1 MNRFTV
7 LNKHLARTCFRWTL
21 ALGILGICY
30 TSAFSQQSTVTVTAQ
45 TVSGTPV
52 QNANFEL
59 AERFTPQ
66 KMDKLIGT
74 TNIFPRWIED
84 SNDFWYS
91 YETADGKQWY
101 YVHTEE
107 RRQRPL
113 FDRDDIAAQLSEQFK
128 RPFNALDLDLKG
140 FDYDTDKERFTFHVD
155 SIEFTYN
162 VNTNTLVQGD
172 SLKAE
177 KREPWQTYSPDST
190 WIAYAQN
197 HNLFVMSAD
206 TSDTTVMQLTEDGER
221 WFSYQWD
228 QGSTDSTKKMRA
240 RVRWFDDESKLYVQ
254 RTDYRKVEELWV
266 INYLKKR
273 PELETY
279 KYAMP
284 GEEEIGIQ
292 YLEVFDINKQ
302 SRTIIDTEQW
312 EDQSLDADPGS
323 LIKGEYRANSSD
335 ELYFTRLNR
344 AASKVELVRANTTT
358 GESEVIFGEESKP
371 YWNWRF
377 MDVAIIEEGKEYIWW
392 SERTGWGQFYRYDA
406 NGELKNAI
414 TKGNF
419 VAGNIVKIDTAAQT
433 LFFTAYGREEG
444 EHPYYQHLYSVRFDG
459 SRLTH
464 LTPESGNHQTY
475 ASPEGNYFVDNIST
489 VNSPTR
495 TVLRDGNG
503 RVILDLQT
511 VHIDRATELGWQMPE
526 TFTVKA
532 ADGATDLYGVM
543 WKPFDFDPNKKY
555 PIVSYVYPGPQT
567 EPFPITFGA
576 SRHQTLAQV
585 GFIVVAF
592 GNRGGSPLRSRYY
605 HTYGYGDLRDYP
617 LADNRYGLEQLIAR
631 HSFVDG
637 SKVGIYGHSGGGF
650 MSTAALLTHPD
661 FYDAAVSS
669 AGNHDNNVYNRW
681 WSETHNGVKETTK
694 VVKEMGED
702 SVEVEKTI
710 TTFDG
715 PIETNADLAKNLQG
729 KLLLVHGNIDNNVHP
744 ANTIR
749 LVDALVK
756 AGKRF
761 DMMILPGRRHGFG
774 PYQPYFERM
783 MWYYFA
789 EHLIGDYRGSTTDYN
804 IPEDLD

>member
-1 MNRFTV
+1 MNPLSSIESHKIPRLLQFV
-7 LNKHLARTCFRWTL
+7 LSLIIIVASYSST
-21 ALGILGICY
+21 Y
-30 TSAFSQQSTVTVTAQ
+30 SQQSSVTVTAQ
-45 TVSGTPV
+45 TNSGRSINT
-52 QNANFEL
+52 ANFEL

-84 SNDFWYS
+84 TDDFWYS
-91 YETADGKQWY
+91 YETADGQQWY
-101 YVHTEE
+101 YVHTDE

-113 FDRDDIAAQLSEQFK
+113 FDRDDIAAQLSEKFK

-155 SIEFTYN
+155 SIEFIYN
-162 VNTNTLVQGD
+162 VDTNTLIEGD
-172 SLKAE
+172 SLEAE

-197 HNLFVMSAD
+197 HNLYVMSTD
-206 TSDTTVMQLTEDGER
+206 TSDSTVLQLTEDGER

-228 QGSTDSTKKMRA
+228 QGSTDSTEKMRA
-240 RVRWFDDESKLYVQ
+240 RVRWFDDEAKLYVQ

-284 GEEEIGIQ
+284 GEEEIGIE
-292 YLEVFDINKQ
+292 YLEVFDIQ
-302 SRTIIDTEQW
+302 SQTRTIIDTEQW
-312 EDQSLDADPGS
+312 EDQSLDADPGN
-323 LIKGEYRANSSD
+323 LITGDYRRNSSD
-335 ELYFTRLNR
+335 VLYFTRLNR
-344 AASKVELVRANTTT
+344 AASKVELVRANTST
-358 GESEVIFGEESKP
+358 GESTVLFGEESKP

-419 VAGNIVKIDTAAQT
+419 VAGNIVKIDTTAQT
-433 LFFTAYGREEG
+433 LFFTAYGKEEG

-489 VNSPTR
+489 VDQPTR
-495 TVLRDGNG
+495 SVLRDGNG
-503 RVILDLQT
+503 RVILELQT
-511 VHIDRATELGWQMPE
+511 VNIDRATELGWQMPE

-669 AGNHDNNVYNRW
+669 AGNHDNNIYNRW

-715 PIETNADLAKNLQG
+715 PIESNADLAKNLQG

-789 EHLIGDYRGSTTDYN
+789 EHLIGDYRGSTSDYN

>member
-1 MNRFTV
+1 MI
-7 LNKHLARTCFRWTL
+7 KHRLKAISF
-21 ALGILGICY
+21 ILIC
-30 TSAFSQQSTVTVTAQ
+30 SFFPLILFAQ
-45 TVSGTPV
+45 IYSNDFDVK
-52 QNANFEL
+52 ANFEL
-59 AERFTPQ
+59 AERFTTQ
-66 KMDKLIGT
+66 KMDKLIGST
-74 TNIFPRWIED
+74 SVYPRWIKD
-84 SNDFWYS
+84 SDDFWYT
-91 YETADGKQWY
+91 YETAEGKQWY
-101 YVHTEE
+101 YVHTDE

-113 FDRDDIAAQLSEQFK
+113 FDRERLAAELSESFK
-128 RPFNALDLDLKG
+128 RPFNATDLALKG
-140 FDYDTDKERFTFHVD
+140 FDYDTDKQRFTFHVD
-155 SIEFTYN
+155 SVEFIYN
-162 VNTNTLVQGD
+162 VDNNTLVKGD
-172 SLKAE
+172 SLQPDKQ
-177 KREPWQTYSPDST
+177 EPWQTYSPDST

-206 TSDTTVMQLTEDGER
+206 TSDSTVFQLTEDGER

-228 QGSTDSTKKMRA
+228 QGSTDSTEKMRA
-240 RVRWFDDESKLYVQ
+240 RVRWFDDEKKLYVQ
-254 RTDYRKVEELWV
+254 RTDYREVEELWV

-292 YLEVFDINKQ
+292 YLEVFDIESQ
-302 SRTIIDTEQW
+302 SRTMVDTEMW
-312 EDQSLDADPGS
+312 EDQSLDADPGR
-323 LIKGEYRANSSD
+323 LIKGDYRANSSD
-335 ELYFTRLNR
+335 YLYFTRLNR
-344 AASKVELVRANTTT
+344 AASKVELVRANTST

-392 SERTGWGQFYRYDA
+392 SERTGWGQFYRYNA
-406 NGELKNAI
+406 NGKMINEI

-419 VAGNIVKIDTAAQT
+419 VAGNVVKIDTATQT
-433 LFFTAYGREEG
+433 MFFTAFGREEG

-459 SRLTH
+459 NRLQH
-464 LTPESGNHQTY
+464 LSPESGNHQVY
-475 ASPEGNYFVDNIST
+475 ASTEGNYFVDNIST
-489 VNSPTR
+489 VDTPTR
-495 TVLRDGNG
+495 SVLRDGSG
-503 RVILDLQT
+503 KIILELQQ
-511 VHIDRATELGWQMPE
+511 VNIDRATELVWEVPE

-576 SRHQTLAQV
+576 SRHQALAQV

-617 LADNRYGLEQLIAR
+617 LADNRYGLEQLIGR
-631 HSFVDG
+631 HTFVDG

-661 FYDAAVSS
+661 FYDVAVSS

-681 WSETHNGVKETTK
+681 WSETHNGVEETTK
-694 VVKEMGED
+694 VIKEMGED

-715 PIETNADLAKNLQG
+715 PIETNAALAKNLQG

-756 AGKRF
+756 EGKRF

-789 EHLIGDYRGSTTDYN
+789 EHLLGDYQGSTVDYH